1 MAISVQ
7 CDNCGKRLN
16 VRDELIGKKVKC
28 PACKS
33 AFQAS
38 PTTAIK
44 VKKMEKG
51 KQAKVSISWGPILM
65 ITGAVLVVGF
75 ILMIVFGPV
84 RAKNQW
90 DPMAAQAES
99 DIRDVVQR
107 GLELYMMNTG
117 AYNPKID
124 RAQPTVHEVHMLWD
138 MMVMSLPEE
147 IHFKGTTTEGEYTGT
162 FNTQTS
168 EVNADV
174 EVGGFVVPGVG
185 EAARKGETTFKVSGT
200 MKNGNLDVRVNG
212 KKMEMPSAKPRTTT
226 RPSGPSR
233 PSRPPKDDEE
243 EPVVPVAPGLD
254 DDE

>member
-28 PACKS
+28 PACKN
-33 AFQAS
+33 AFKAS

-84 RAKNQW
+84 RAKRQW

-99 DIRDVVQR
+99 DVRDVVQR
-107 GLELYMMNTG
+107 GLELYLINEG
-117 AYNPKID
+117 LYNPRVD
-124 RAQPTVHEVHMLWD
+124 RQGPTVHDVHMLWD
-138 MMVMSLPEE
+138 MMVMGLPEH
-147 IHFKGTTTEGEYTGT
+147 IRFMGTTNEGEYTGT
-162 FNTQTS
+162 YNTKTL
-168 EVNADV
+168 EVEADV

-185 EAARKGETTFKVSGT
+185 EAAKKGDKTFNVKGKVRDGQ
-200 MKNGNLDVRVNG
+200 LEDVLVNG
-212 KKMEMPSAKPRTTT
+212 KKLEMPSGRSSTQPTAQPRRARPVKPDK
-226 RPSGPSR
+226 GEEAE
-233 PSRPPKDDEE
+233 KD
-243 EPVVPVAPGLD
+243 PLPVAPGL
-254 DDE
+254 